1 VTVENNGDLNLALER
16 AEAAWAECAAVVDM
30 IAECQGKAARYD

>member
-1 VTVENNGDLNLALER
+1 MNGALDK

-30 IAECQGKAARYD
+30 IVDCQAEAKGPGHD